1 VEFFVIFMSLLTT
14 IARAED
20 TCLAKAPSLKPV
32 IAFQVDAKQASID
45 YYRNL
50 CSELQ
55 KETATLKES
64 DIDVRTSFEK
74 FEAILKAQPKE
85 WLGTFTKKIGDVKK
99 IEALPVRIAAAY
111 DLAAEAYGQF
121 DLEASAKLWKQIHLD
136 SRAQQRAVVLAMVL
150 SKVKKASN
158 EFGLQIVTF
167 QPFKAPRT
175 VVRVKIASRAGLVFD
190 LDPARAGRSF
200 EALPALHQAKV
211 SSEECVTLF
220 QCEVA
225 HASP

>member
-1 VEFFVIFMSLLTT
+1 MSLLTGF
-14 IARAED
+14 ARAEG

-32 IAFQVDAKQASID
+32 VAFQVDAKQASLD

-55 KETATLKES
+55 KDVVALKES

-74 FEAILKAQPKE
+74 FESVLKAQPKE
-85 WLGTFTKKIGDVKK
+85 WRETFLKKIGDVKK
-99 IEALPVRIAAAY
+99 IEALPERIAAAY

-121 DLEASAKLWKQIHLD
+121 DLETSAKLWKQIHLD
-136 SRAQQRAVVLAMVL
+136 SRAQQRSVVLATVL

-167 QPFKAPRT
+167 QPFKSPRT
-175 VVRVKIASRAGLVFD
+175 VVRVKIVSRAGLVFD
-190 LDPARAGRSF
+190 LDPASAGRSF
-200 EALPALHQAKV
+200 EALPALHLAKV
-211 SSEECVTLF
+211 SSEECGALF